1 LTLVNDA
8 PVPQAQPHREVNLNP
23 GGIEMA
29 DPHDDRKEKTF
40 VEVIEVTGNQLVEQ
54 VRRLLKEGNVR
65 QIRIHAKDSDIN
77 LEMPL
82 TIGVIAGG
90 AVALAAPWLAI
101 LGVLAALVA
110 HLEIEVEREAEAPEA
125 GKDEPAKKDDAA

>member
-1 LTLVNDA
+1 MSEDH
-8 PVPQAQPHREVNLNP
+8 QDRREKK
-23 GGIEMA
+23 
-29 DPHDDRKEKTF
+29 DQTF

-54 VRRLLKEGNVR
+54 VRHILKEGNVR
-65 QIRIHAKDSDIN
+65 QIRIHAKDGDIN

-90 AVALAAPWLAI
+90 AVALAAPWLAL

-110 HLEIEVEREAEAPEA
+110 HLEIEVEREVEAAEA
-125 GKDEPAKKDDAA
+125 GKPEQAKKDDAA